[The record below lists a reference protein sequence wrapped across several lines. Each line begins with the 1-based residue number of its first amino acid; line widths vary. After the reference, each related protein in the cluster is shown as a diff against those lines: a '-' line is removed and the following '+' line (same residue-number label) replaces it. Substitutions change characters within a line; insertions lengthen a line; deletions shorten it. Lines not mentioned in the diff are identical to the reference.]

1 VTALDASAPAPEAG
15 AEVTELLVALSRARR
30 WLSRLATDDHSP
42 VGASGVSALAEVV
55 RSGPIRLGDLAARER
70 VAPATL
76 SRVVAGLVEHG
87 FVERTPDPED
97 ARAGILTATPV
108 GVELLAESRRRRTA
122 ELATRLERLTD
133 AERDAVLGVAPALL
147 RLVDCPS

>member
-1 VTALDASAPAPEAG
+1 MTAPAAEVGAEVG

-30 WLSRLATDDHSP
+30 WLSRLATGEHSP

-55 RSGPIRLGDLAARER
+55 RSGPIRLGDLAAREG

-87 FVERTPDPED
+87 FVERAADPED
-97 ARAGILTATPV
+97 ARAGILTATPA
-108 GVELLAESRRRRTA
+108 GVELLEESRRRRTA
-122 ELATRLERLTD
+122 ELVARLERLTE
-133 AERDAVLGVAPALL
+133 AERDAVLGAAPALR
-147 RLVDCPS
+147 RLADGDG

>member
-1 VTALDASAPAPEAG
+1 VSAPAAAEPEVAE
-15 AEVTELLVALSRARR
+15 EVTELLVALSRARR
-30 WLSRLATDDHSP
+30 WFSRLATDERSP

-55 RSGPIRLGDLAARER
+55 RSGPLRLGDLAAREH

-97 ARAGILTATPV
+97 ARAGILTATPA
-108 GVELLAESRRRRTA
+108 GVELLAESRRRRAA
-122 ELATRLERLTD
+122 ELVTRLERLTD
-133 AERDAVLGVAPALL
+133 AERDAVLGAAPALR
-147 RLVDCPS
+147 RLVDAGL